1 MSSNYQLICVSHSP
15 ALLAGEEYPN
25 TSDLAWA
32 ERALVDGIEDHLHC
46 TLVLGRWSGGLIEIG
61 TKRGP
66 HSVRW
71 TDVEWLRLLRY
82 AGLDNRDAPKVATL
96 EGHILRQLGLSLN
109 QLAAL
114 DSILGIE

>member
-15 ALLAGEEYPN
+15 ALLAGEEYGN
-25 TSDLAWA
+25 TSDLARA
-32 ERALVDGIEDHLHC
+32 ERALVNGIEDHPHC
-46 TLVLGRWSGGLIEIG
+46 ITVLGRWSGGLIEIG

-82 AGLDNRDAPKVATL
+82 AIMASAVPKVATL
-96 EGHILRQLGLSLN
+96 EGHILRRLGLSLN